1 MGLITKLK
9 QTLPQKIFPVVLYVI
24 LGLLPIAG
32 YSAQSSLLLHFI
44 DVGEGDAI
52 LVELPGRCN
61 FLIDTGNLKTG
72 IDAYKFMV
80 HAGIHHINHLILTH
94 PHLDH
99 IGGVFAVARLLR
111 VSHFYD
117 NGEDLSV
124 QSNTCDTY
132 RWYRELVRNNTR
144 YSILK
149 KGETL
154 CCPPLTIKVL
164 WPPRP
169 NYTGDWNTN
178 SIVLRLSFGKFHCLL
193 MGDAN
198 ALTERRLLA
207 SRTNL
212 RAQVLKSGHHGAKDA
227 TTQAFLSAVYP
238 DTVIIS
244 VNKDNIRGYPAQV
257 TLRRIKKAHARI
269 LRTDHNGT
277 ITIKAYADGS
287 FKVLTELP

>member
-1 MGLITKLK
+1 MYLKTKLN
-9 QTLPQKIFPVVLYVI
+9 QALFQKTFHVVVFII
-24 LGLLPIAG
+24 LGLFPLTG
-32 YSAQSSLLLHFI
+32 YAARSSLFLHFI

-52 LVELPGRCN
+52 FVELPGCCN
-61 FLIDTGNLKTG
+61 FLIDTGNFKTG
-72 IDAYKFMV
+72 IDSYNFLV
-80 HAGIHHINHLILTH
+80 HAGIHHVNHLILTH

-99 IGGVFAVARLLR
+99 IGGVFAITRLLS
-111 VSHFYD
+111 VSHLYD

-124 QSNTCDTY
+124 QSRTCDIY
-132 RWYRELVRNNTR
+132 RWYRELVRDNAK

-149 KGETL
+149 TGETL

-164 WPPRP
+164 WPPCP
-169 NYTGDWNTN
+169 HYTGDWNTN
-178 SIVLRLSFGKFHCLL
+178 SIVLRLSFGAFHCLL

-198 ALTERRLLA
+198 AITERRLLA

-227 TTQAFLSAVYP
+227 TTQAFLSAVSP

-257 TLRRIKKAHARI
+257 TLQRIKKVHAKI
-269 LRTDHNGT
+269 LRTDRNGT
-277 ITIKAYADGS
+277 ITIKAYPDGS